1 MKSACMKN
9 VGIVSSGVED
19 RLKLTSN
26 TSLDTHVVKSESGSE
41 TKYIIKTENPEVR
54 EILKEL
60 TGDDKNSEFNIKT
73 DNPEVKH
80 FIESL
85 VNETKQEMSPK
96 NVSVDT
102 KQPTTSVQELSPKN
116 VNVEREQSTTSVL
129 VKNET
134 SSQTQSETTPS
145 IPNSKKGKNKF
156 IKYGLLALAFI
167 GAVKLVKTSK

>member
-26 TSLDTHVVKSESGSE
+26 NSLDTHVVKSESGSE

-60 TGDDKNSEFNIKT
+60 TGDGGKDLEASSEFNIKT
-73 DNPEVKH
+73 ENPEVKNL
-80 FIESL
+80 IESL
-85 VNETKQEMSPK
+85 VDNSE
-96 NVSVDT
+96 
-102 KQPTTSVQELSPKN
+102 QELSPKLD
-116 VNVEREQSTTSVL
+116 VIVDSTPSATSVL